1 MGAWVQASQRE
12 SYCLIKYILSLCVC
26 VCVQIHMVVYVC
38 MHIHIH
44 VCIWRPDVDIQCLT

>member
-26 VCVQIHMVVYVC
+26 VCVQVHMVVCVC